1 MTKETLRHRIVEGIK
16 DMCYIWGKE
25 MRSTVTDEGVL
36 IFFILVP
43 LLYPLLYSWIY
54 TNEVV
59 REVPVAIVDLS
70 HTSQSRQ
77 FIRMFDATPD
87 ARVAYHCNNLEEAR
101 RLVEREVVSGI
112 IYFPEDYATRLMR
125 GEQTHVGVYC
135 DMSLMLTYKAIYQ
148 SAQSIAA
155 HIGAAFQAAHSG
167 SITQR
172 DAEIAIRPVNVSEV
186 QIFNATGGY
195 GNAIIPGVLILVI
208 QQTLLLGIGLA
219 AGTARESNRYQDLI
233 PISHHYN
240 GIFRIVLGKSLC
252 YIMIYAVLAAWLTL
266 VVPRLFGYTTIS
278 QPQALLGMMVPYLL
292 ASIFFGM
299 ALSCLVRYRENVMLL
314 VVFTTV
320 PLLFMTGLS
329 WPESNIPGVWKGVAM
344 LFPSTFGVRAYV
356 RINTMGATLEN
367 IQPEYIAL
375 WIQTLVYFLVTCVVY
390 QYQLNQT
397 RDHAHQYFD
406 DLRQKVEEELATRRI
421 QEDIA
426 H

>member
-112 IYFPEDYATRLMR
+112 IYFPDDYATRLMR

-375 WIQTLVYFLVTCVVY
+375 WIQTLVFFLVTCVVY
-390 QYQLNQT
+390 QFQLNQT
-397 RDHAHQYFD
+397 RNHAHQYFD
-406 DLRQKVEEELATRRI
+406 DLRQKVEEELAQR
-421 QEDIA
+421 
-426 H
+426 

>member
-125 GEQTHVGVYC
+125 GEQTHVSVYC

-155 HIGAAFQAAHSG
+155 HSGAAFQAAHSG

-186 QIFNATGGY
+186 QIFNTTGGY

-278 QPQALLGMMVPYLL
+278 QPQALLGIMVPYLL

-375 WIQTLVYFLVTCVVY
+375 WIQALVYFLVTCVVY

-397 RDHAHQYFD
+397 RNHAHQYFD
-406 DLRQKVEEELATRRI
+406 DLRQKVEEELAQR
-421 QEDIA
+421 
-426 H
+426 

>member
-240 GIFRIVLGKSLC
+240 GFFRIVLGKSLC

-397 RDHAHQYFD
+397 RNHAHQYFD
-406 DLRQKVEEELATRRI
+406 DLRQKVEEELAQR
-421 QEDIA
+421 
-426 H
+426 

>member
-112 IYFPEDYATRLMR
+112 IYFPDDYATRLMR

-397 RDHAHQYFD
+397 RNHAHQYFD
-406 DLRQKVEEELATRRI
+406 DLRKKVEEELATRRI
-421 QEDIA
+421 QEDRA

>member
-112 IYFPEDYATRLMR
+112 IYFPDDYATRLIR
-125 GEQTHVGVYC
+125 GEQTHVSVYC

-397 RDHAHQYFD
+397 RNHAHQYFD
-406 DLRQKVEEELATRRI
+406 DLRQKVEEELAQR
-421 QEDIA
+421 
-426 H
+426 

>member
-112 IYFPEDYATRLMR
+112 IYFPDDYATRLMR

-397 RDHAHQYFD
+397 RNHAHQYFD
-406 DLRQKVEEELATRRI
+406 DLRQKVEEELAQR
-421 QEDIA
+421 
-426 H
+426 